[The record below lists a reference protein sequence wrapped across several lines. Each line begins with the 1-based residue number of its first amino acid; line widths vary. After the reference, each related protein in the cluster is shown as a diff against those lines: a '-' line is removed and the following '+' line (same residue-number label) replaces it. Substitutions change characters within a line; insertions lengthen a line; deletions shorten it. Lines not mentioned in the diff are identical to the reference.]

1 MTPKVRRR
9 RAAVAGALVA
19 LLVVVVV
26 AVAGGPGTRPATRH
40 SATGHERTTT
50 LPPRPS
56 SSSTSTTTPVG
67 TGPYPVG
74 SLSITVTEPAT
85 ASGPART
92 LTTYVRYPAVPGTG
106 GPGTPPVPARDAGPF
121 PLVVFSGGYA
131 VSPEEYST
139 LLTAWAAAGYVVA
152 DPVYPSTT
160 PSSPGGLDEAD
171 IVHHPGDLSAVITAL
186 LDADGDAGSASPA
199 PSEVI
204 TAGPVGTLAGLI
216 TPGEIAA
223 IGHSDGG
230 DVTLAAVAGS
240 CCQDRRIRA
249 AVILSGAE
257 DAVFGGSYFT
267 APEVGPLLVVQGTA
281 DTINPE
287 GCSVQLYDQ
296 APRPKAYLSLVDQ
309 THQGPYL
316 EAGTALTTVTL
327 VTTDF
332 LNGALRGSRAAPAA
346 MGAAG
351 NVPGRSTLFPG
362 APTGLPPGPCPGA
375 PGAPG
380 AASA

>member
-1 MTPKVRRR
+1 VTRKVRRR
-9 RAAVAGALVA
+9 RAAVAGVMLALM
-19 LLVVVVV
+19 VVVVV
-26 AVAGGPGTRPATRH
+26 AVVGGLWTTTATRPTATDHGRT
-40 SATGHERTTT
+40 ATI
-50 LPPRPS
+50 PS
-56 SSSTSTTTPVG
+56 GPTSSSTSTATPAG
-67 TGPYPVG
+67 SGPYPVG

-85 ASGPART
+85 ASRPART

-106 GPGTPPVPARDAGPF
+106 GPQTPPVPARDAGPF

-160 PSSPGGLDEAD
+160 PSSPGGLDETD

-186 LDADGDAGSASPA
+186 LDADSTTGSASPGA
-199 PSEVI
+199 SEVV

-216 TPGEIAA
+216 ASGEIAA

-249 AVILSGAE
+249 AVVLSGAE
-257 DAVFGGSYFT
+257 YAAFGGTYFA
-267 APEVGPLLVVQGTA
+267 APEAGPLLVVQGTA

-296 APRPKAYLSLVDQ
+296 APQPKDYLSLVDQ

-316 EAGTALTTVTL
+316 EEGPALTTVTL

-332 LNGALRGSRAAPAA
+332 LNWALRGSKAAVAA
-346 MGAAG
+346 MSAAG
-351 NVPGRSTLFPG
+351 DVSGRSTLFVG
-362 APTGLPPGPCPGA
+362 APTGLPPDPCPGA
-375 PGAPG
+375 PGA
-380 AASA
+380 